1 MSFTSARNNVGKPHE
16 RNTPLCQSLDLQ
28 LHLLLQ
34 SSASQVETDSQII
47 KRDGPEHCFS
57 NT

>member
-1 MSFTSARNNVGKPHE
+1 MKETLLPCA
-16 RNTPLCQSLDLQ
+16 SLDLQ

-47 KRDGPEHCFS
+47 KRDSPDHCFS
-57 NT
+57 KIQINEDKEEP